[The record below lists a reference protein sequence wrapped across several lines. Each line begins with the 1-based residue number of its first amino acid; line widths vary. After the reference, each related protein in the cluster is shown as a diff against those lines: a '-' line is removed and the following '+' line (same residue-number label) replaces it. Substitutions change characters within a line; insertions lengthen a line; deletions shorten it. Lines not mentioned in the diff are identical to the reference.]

1 MAIGLSITKM
11 QLASITGSM
20 EQLDN
25 VLLRLSAHE
34 DFHQEQAPFSEG
46 KGHGFVK
53 ISGENPYT
61 ELLSQAT
68 NLGMAM
74 GYPLASQT
82 SAPAGFSNPLVPLE
96 KVKEFLDDLQRKFD
110 RLKNQERVLKS
121 RVELHQNILAQLDHI
136 EGLEASI
143 DDLADTEYLS
153 VRMGRLPADN
163 LSKLAYYQ
171 DQDFVF
177 ATFDFDG
184 RYYWGAYFTIRELAP
199 EIDDIFSSLFFEPML
214 VSDEVHGVPEE
225 ARKRFLNQ
233 LEDENHSL
241 DLVAKKLAQ
250 IKEDNS
256 SELLG
261 YYYKLKS
268 LQETYELRRYV
279 YELNGTFYIL
289 GFVPMEQVGD
299 FIADFEDISDVKVS
313 IRPADSD
320 KRLTAPTKLKN
331 NWLVRPFEMFV
342 DMYGVP
348 SYTDIDPTPFVAIT
362 YSLLFGI
369 MFGDVGQGLVISLV
383 GFFMWKWKKMALG
396 PILERIG
403 IVSAFFGLVY
413 GSVFGFEHLLDPMYH
428 AMGFK
433 EKPIEVMSNS
443 TTNTILLSAV
453 GIGAVLIIVCIIM
466 NICLGVKQKN
476 WERALLSQ
484 NGIAGLV
491 FYSYVLVAACGKLLF
506 GFNILNPICII
517 LFVVIPVL
525 VMFLKEPLEKFIEK
539 RKDIKP
545 EGGIAAYLIESFF
558 ELFDVMLSFI
568 TNTMSFLRVGGFIL
582 SHAGMMAVVSTLAN
596 MVGSGASPI
605 VVVIGNIFVM
615 AMEGLIVGIQ
625 ALRLEFYEIFSRFY
639 DGSGKP
645 FVPISQLSQS
655 SQQG

>member
-1 MAIGLSITKM
+1 MSITKM
-11 QLASITGSM
+11 RLASITGSM

-25 VLLRLSAHE
+25 VLLRLSVHE

-46 KGHGFVK
+46 KGQGFVK

-74 GYPLASQT
+74 GYPLAQKASME
-82 SAPAGFSNPLVPLE
+82 PSNVSVSTE
-96 KVKEFLDDLQRKFD
+96 EVKAYLDDLQTRFN
-110 RLKNQERVLKS
+110 RLKDQERVLKS
-121 RVELHQNILAQLDHI
+121 RMELHQNILGQLDHI

-163 LSKLAYYQ
+163 LSKLSYYQ
-171 DQDFVF
+171 DRDFVF

-225 ARKRFLNQ
+225 ARKRFFNQ
-233 LEDENHSL
+233 LDDEKHSL
-241 DLVAKKLAQ
+241 EIVAKKISQ
-250 IKEDNS
+250 MVEDNRNDFM
-256 SELLG
+256 ER
-261 YYYKLKS
+261 YHRLKF

-289 GFVPMEQVGD
+289 GFVPQEKEKS
-299 FIADFEDISDVKVS
+299 FTADFENMGDVKVS
-313 IRPADSD
+313 MRPADSD
-320 KRLTAPTKLKN
+320 KRLTVPTKLKN

-348 SYTDIDPTPFVAIT
+348 SYTDVDPTPFVAIT
-362 YSLLFGI
+362 YALLFGV

-383 GFFMWKWKKMALG
+383 GFIMWKWKKMALG

-403 IVSAFFGLVY
+403 IVSAFFGLIY

-433 EKPIEVMSNS
+433 EKPVEVMANS
-443 TTNTILLSAV
+443 TTNMILMSAV
-453 GIGAVLIIVCIIM
+453 GIGAVLIVVCILM
-466 NICLGVKQKN
+466 NICLGLKQKN

-491 FYSYVLVAACGKLLF
+491 FYGYVLTAACGKLFL
-506 GFNILNPICII
+506 GFNILNPVCII
-517 LFVVIPVL
+517 VFVVLPVL
-525 VMFLKEPLEKFIEK
+525 IIFLKEPLEKILEG
-539 RKDIKP
+539 RKDVKP
-545 EGGIAAYLIESFF
+545 EGGIGGYIIESFF
-558 ELFDVMLSFI
+558 ELFEVVLSFV

-582 SHAGMMAVVSTLAN
+582 SHAGMMAVVATLSD
-596 MVGSGASPI
+596 MVGSGASPAVI
-605 VVVIGNIFVM
+605 IIGNIFVM

-639 DGSGKP
+639 EGSGKP
-645 FVPISQLSQS
+645 FVPISQSIQS
-655 SQQG
+655 SQQV

>member
-1 MAIGLSITKM
+1 MSITRM

-25 VLLRLSAHE
+25 VLLRLSVHE

-46 KGHGFVK
+46 KGHGFMK

-61 ELLSQAT
+61 EILSQAT

-74 GYPLASQT
+74 GYPLTQKDSKEP
-82 SAPAGFSNPLVPLE
+82 SDVSISLE
-96 KVKEFLDDLQRKFD
+96 NVKGYLDDLHHKFD
-110 RLKNQERVLKS
+110 RLKSQERVLKS
-121 RVELHQNILAQLDHI
+121 RMELHQNILKQLDHI

-153 VRMGRLPADN
+153 VCMGRLPADN
-163 LSKLAYYQ
+163 LSKLSYYQ
-171 DQDFVF
+171 DRDFVF

-184 RYYWGAYFTIRELAP
+184 RYYWGAYFTITELAP

-214 VSDEVHGVPEE
+214 VSDEVHGIPEE
-225 ARKRFLNQ
+225 ARKIFLNQ
-233 LEDENHSL
+233 IEDEKHSL
-241 DLVAKKLAQ
+241 ELVNKKLSQ
-250 IKEDNS
+250 MREDNKN
-256 SELLG
+256 ELLG
-261 YYYKLKS
+261 YYYRLKF

-289 GFVPMEQVGD
+289 GFVPMEQEKS
-299 FIADFEDISDVKVS
+299 FIADFEDISGVKVS
-313 IRPADSD
+313 MRPADSD
-320 KRLTAPTKLKN
+320 KRLTVPTKLKN

-348 SYTDIDPTPFVAIT
+348 SYTDVDPTPFVAIT
-362 YSLLFGI
+362 YALLFGI

-383 GFFMWKWKKMALG
+383 GFLMWKWKKMALG

-428 AMGFK
+428 ALGFA

-443 TTNTILLSAV
+443 TTNMILMSAV
-453 GIGAVLIIVCIIM
+453 GIGAVLIVVCIVM
-466 NICLGVKQKN
+466 NICLGIKQKN
-476 WERALLSQ
+476 WERAVLSQ

-491 FYSYVLVAACGKLLF
+491 FYSYVLVAACGKLFL
-506 GFNILNPICII
+506 GFNILNPICIV
-517 LFVVIPVL
+517 LFIVVPVL
-525 VMFLKEPLEKFIEK
+525 VMFLKEPLEGFIEK
-539 RKDIKP
+539 RKNVKP
-545 EGGIAAYLIESFF
+545 EGGIGSYMIESFF
-558 ELFDVMLSFI
+558 ELFDVVLSFI
-568 TNTMSFLRVGGFIL
+568 TNTMSFLRVGGFVL
-582 SHAGMMAVVSTLAN
+582 SHAGMMAVVATLSN

-605 VVVIGNIFVM
+605 VVIIGNIFVM

-639 DGSGKP
+639 EGSGKP
-645 FVPISQLSQS
+645 FVPISQMVQS
-655 SQQG
+655 SQQS